1 MLKIKTQAAVKIV
14 NLMEEP
20 FPATDVPLFDPP
32 PASFTC
38 NIRITIRTMLLVV
51 NLFFVTENQ
60 FKINEVR
67 INSRA
72 FGYICLPEFGVEPGE
87 PDGEAARISKIYI
100 LK

>member
-20 FPATDVPLFDPP
+20 FPAKDVPLFDPP

-38 NIRITIRTMLLVV
+38 NIPITIRTMLI
-51 NLFFVTENQ
+51 FFTENQ